1 VKEKVMAVTP
11 TTNPKLVSARELP
24 NLVDSAVKAATQR
37 IGSTK
42 VSGPI
47 VKRWDI
53 AGKVLRDLAT
63 AQTFS
68 KDVTAAVNAAGVKA
82 KPALLILDKEILAG
96 FVDRDHIPR
105 LREF

>member
-1 VKEKVMAVTP
+1 MTLSP
-11 TTNPKLVSARELP
+11 TKRTDLVSARDLP
-24 NLVDSAVKAATQR
+24 NVVESAVKTASQR
-37 IGSTK
+37 IGAAK
-42 VSGPI
+42 VSGPL

-68 KDVTAAVNAAGVKA
+68 REVTAEVAKAGVKA
-82 KPALLILDKEILAG
+82 KPALLIVDKDILAG
-96 FVDRDHIPR
+96 FVDRDHIPK